1 MATQERVIDNIT
13 RRPQRVRVTS
23 QQRGSLTWLLQR
35 LTAYAL
41 LLFLGIHLFFNYY
54 APLAGGYQLTFEI
67 ASQRYFVIPVLY
79 ALNDF
84 ALLICAL
91 FHGLNGVRSII
102 YDVVTSEPVRSVV
115 TTILIFI
122 GLLFLYDGSMT
133 LLALMQMTP

>member
-1 MATQERVIDNIT
+1 MASQERMINTIT

-23 QQRGSLTWLLQR
+23 QQRGSLIWLLQR

-41 LLFLGIHLFFNYY
+41 LLFLAIHLFLNYY
-54 APLAGGYQLTFEI
+54 APLAGGYHLTFEI
-67 ASQRYFVIPVLY
+67 VNQRYFAIPVLY

-91 FHGLNGVRSII
+91 FHGLNGIRSIM
-102 YDVVTSEPVRSVV
+102 YDVVTNQTVRRVV
-115 TTILIFI
+115 IVILVVV
-122 GLLFLYDGSMT
+122 GLIFLYDGSMT